1 MEKMSSY
8 LVITDSATWLD
19 YFEKDKS
26 KITSILETLIKED
39 KIVICGYTL
48 AEVLKNI
55 KEKDVFEKLLKGF
68 LALPYVEIEK
78 EDWIKASKIVFEF
91 KGLSTELGLL
101 CALSQGKSLKI
112 LTKNKGIKEIKGV
125 KLYEDEKR
133 LRKKKLSGVYGL

>member
-55 KEKDVFEKLLKGF
+55 KDKDAFEKLLKGF

-78 EDWIKASKIVFEF
+78 EDWIKASKFIFEF
-91 KGLSTELGLL
+91 KGLSIELGLL
-101 CALSQGKSLKI
+101 CALSQRKNLKI
-112 LTKNKGIKEIKGV
+112 LTKNKEIKKIKGV
-125 KLYEDEKR
+125 KLYEDEKE
-133 LRKKKLSGVYGL
+133 